1 MRERGSGAIV
11 QMSSQGGQMSFAGGG
26 AYSAAKF
33 ALEGISEALA
43 DEVAPHGIR
52 TLIVEP
58 GAFRTELMGARFH
71 RSRAIDAYAN
81 TVGQARGWLE
91 RADGTQIGDPRKAVA
106 AILAALDAPDPPLRL
121 ALGADAV
128 DAIRA
133 KHERLRADLD
143 RWEAVSR
150 NTAFD
155 QQR

>member
-1 MRERGSGAIV
+1 
-11 QMSSQGGQMSFAGGG
+11 
-26 AYSAAKF
+26 
-33 ALEGISEALA
+33 
-43 DEVAPHGIR
+43 
-52 TLIVEP
+52 
-58 GAFRTELMGARFH
+58 
-71 RSRAIDAYAN
+71 
-81 TVGQARGWLE
+81 
-91 RADGTQIGDPRKAVA
+91 VA